1 MKNILNRTKVVIL
14 AIMALVL
21 FSACTP
27 KKTVQ
32 VQGDVNKE
40 NTIKITV
47 TFYPLY
53 VLLSNITDGIEGVEL
68 SVLAPADTG
77 CLHDYQLT
85 TKDMKKIE
93 DCDILVANGSG
104 MEDFIEKILS
114 TKKDSLILA
123 TEGFGLVDNNSHVW
137 VSPQGAIY
145 ETQKIVEGLVHLNP
159 ENAAKYVQ
167 NGNAYLAKLEELT
180 KYMHS
185 MLDEYKGKK
194 IVTFHEAFPY
204 FASEFGLEIASVIE
218 REPGEVPGPKEL
230 KEQIEEI
237 NSILAAGNKIALFAE
252 PQYSS
257 KAAEI
262 IAKETGLKVY
272 ELDPCVTGDFN
283 SATLKDSYIINMKK
297 NAEVLKEALAD

>member
-1 MKNILNRTKVVIL
+1 
-14 AIMALVL
+14 
-21 FSACTP
+21 
-27 KKTVQ
+27 
-32 VQGDVNKE
+32 
-40 NTIKITV
+40 
-47 TFYPLY
+47 
-53 VLLSNITDGIEGVEL
+53 
-68 SVLAPADTG
+68 
-77 CLHDYQLT
+77 
-85 TKDMKKIE
+85 
-93 DCDILVANGSG
+93 
-104 MEDFIEKILS
+104 
-114 TKKDSLILA
+114 
-123 TEGFGLVDNNSHVW
+123 
-137 VSPQGAIY
+137 
-145 ETQKIVEGLVHLNP
+145 
-159 ENAAKYVQ
+159 
-167 NGNAYLAKLEELT
+167 
-180 KYMHS
+180 